1 MCRLTFGLLALPHV
15 HLRTFLLAL
24 LLAFPPS
31 ARAAVRVGAERTEEY
46 IPLAQHKKTGL
57 VANHTSLVSGVHLLD
72 TLRARGVDV
81 LRVYAPEHGFRGT
94 MEAGENVASH
104 VDKKSGVAITS
115 IYGASKKP
123 SREQLSGV
131 QLMIFDIQDVGV
143 RFYTYLSTLHYVME
157 ACAENGIPL
166 IVLDRPNPNGQYVD
180 GPVLEPKYRSFIG
193 MHPIPI
199 VHGMTLGELAL
210 MINGEAWLKNKVQC
224 RLTVVTCEGYRRT
237 EEYPLPVR
245 PSPNLPN
252 MRSVYLYPSLCLFEG
267 TTMSVG
273 RGTDFPFQAFGHP
286 GWRGKQ
292 FSFRPRSIKGVATN
306 PPHEK
311 RTCYGVDLREIAAD
325 SLPGKRRIALEYL
338 LEAYRGLAGKEKF
351 FTGFFPK
358 LAGNNLL
365 QKQVEQG
372 MSAAQIRASWQP
384 DLEKFRQRRAK
395 YLLYEDF

>member
-1 MCRLTFGLLALPHV
+1 MCRLIFG
-15 HLRTFLLAL
+15 LLAL
-24 LLAFPPS
+24 LLASPVS
-31 ARAAVRVGAERTEEY
+31 AQAAVRVGAERTEEY
-46 IPLAQHKKTGL
+46 IPLARHKKTGL
-57 VANHTSLVSGVHLLD
+57 VANHTSLVNGVHLLD
-72 TLRARGVDV
+72 TLRALGVDV

-94 MEAGENVASH
+94 MEAGENVESH
-104 VDKKSGVAITS
+104 VDRKSGVAITS

-123 SREQLSGV
+123 SHAQLSGV

-157 ACAENGIPL
+157 ACAENSIPL
-166 IVLDRPNPNGQYVD
+166 IVLDRPNPNGQYID
-180 GPVLEPKYRSFIG
+180 GPILEPKYRSFIG

-210 MINGEAWLKNKVQC
+210 MINGEAWLKNKAQC
-224 RLTVVTCEGYRRT
+224 RLTVVACESYNRAGEYR
-237 EEYPLPVR
+237 LPVK

-286 GWRGKQ
+286 LWRGKQ
-292 FSFRPRSIKGVATN
+292 FSFKPRSIKKAATN
-306 PPHEK
+306 PPYEK
-311 RTCYGVDLREIAAD
+311 KTCYGVDLREISLD
-325 SLPGKRRIALEYL
+325 SLLGKRRMELEYL
-338 LEAYRGLAGKEKF
+338 LEAYRSFAGKGKF
-351 FTGFFPK
+351 FTPFFPY

-365 QKQVEQG
+365 QNQVEQG

-384 DLEKFRQRRAK
+384 GLEKFRQQRKK

>member
-1 MCRLTFGLLALPHV
+1 MCRLIFG
-15 HLRTFLLAL
+15 LLAL
-24 LLAFPPS
+24 LLASPVS

-46 IPLAQHKKTGL
+46 IPLTQNKKIGL

-72 TLRARGVDV
+72 TLRSRGVDV

-94 MEAGENVASH
+94 WEAGANVKGY
-104 VDKKSGVAITS
+104 VDKKSRVEVTS

-123 SREQLSGV
+123 SSRQLSGV
-131 QLMIFDIQDVGV
+131 QLMIFDIQDVGA

-157 ACAENGIPL
+157 SCAENGIPL
-166 IVLDRPNPNGQYVD
+166 IVLDRPNPNGRYVD
-180 GPVLEPKYRSFIG
+180 GPILEPKCRSFIG

-224 RLTVVTCEGYRRT
+224 KLTVVACEGYNRAA
-237 EEYPLPVR
+237 EYRLPVR

-267 TTMSVG
+267 TAMSVG
-273 RGTDFPFQAFGHP
+273 RGTDFPFQVFGHP
-286 GWRGKQ
+286 SWRGKQ
-292 FSFRPRSIKGVATN
+292 FSFKPRSIKGVATN
-306 PPHEK
+306 PPYEK
-311 RTCYGVDLREIAAD
+311 KTCYGVDLREISVD
-325 SLPGKRRIALEYL
+325 SLLGRRRIELEYL
-338 LEAYRGLAGKEKF
+338 LEAYRYFAGKETF
-351 FTGFFPK
+351 FTGFFSN
-358 LAGNNLL
+358 LAGNNRL

-384 DLEKFRQRRAK
+384 DLEKFRQQRKK
-395 YLLYEDF
+395 YLLYEET